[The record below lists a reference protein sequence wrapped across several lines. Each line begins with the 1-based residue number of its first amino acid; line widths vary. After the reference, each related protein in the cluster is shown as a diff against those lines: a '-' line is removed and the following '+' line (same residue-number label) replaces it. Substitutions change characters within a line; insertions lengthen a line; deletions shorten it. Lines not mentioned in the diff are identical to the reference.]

1 MRMRID
7 HLLLLLLLV
16 VLEMQIITARCG
28 RMAIT
33 RSKVRSFIE
42 IIFIQFVIGTF
53 LGLGANNAFR
63 RDERTNEH
71 VIGDRQD
78 DDDALPIDR

>member
-1 MRMRID
+1 MRMSID
-7 HLLLLLLLV
+7 DLLLLLLLLLV
-16 VLEMQIITARCG
+16 VLEMQVITAGRG

-53 LGLGANNAFR
+53 LGLRANNSFR
-63 RDERTNEH
+63 RDKRTC
-71 VIGDRQD
+71 DR
-78 DDDALPIDR
+78 